1 MPRVFLACGDT
12 ALIETLR
19 KMFHEVSDFE
29 ICVEHKSGIEAIMEA
44 IDLNPDLVILGA
56 EMTPIENFQN
66 AKALKLCLPEVQ
78 VFLVTE
84 RQGMEAEKKALSH
97 GIDAVFERQDGF
109 SALLTNARAACGLR

>member
-1 MPRVFLACGDT
+1 MPRVFLTCGDT

-19 KMFHEVSDFE
+19 KIFNEVGDFE

-44 IDLNPDLVILGA
+44 IDLHPDLVILGA
-56 EMTPIENFQN
+56 EMPPVDDLQIAE
-66 AKALKLCLPEVQ
+66 ALKLCLPEVQ

-84 RQGMEAEKKALSH
+84 RQGMESEKKALSH

-109 SALLTNARAACGLR
+109 GALLMNARAACGVA